1 MADNKTPSLLEPES
15 RGGDNAARGFEFQ
28 DHFLVSQ
35 IPRWLAMDGFVSV
48 LHEAVSDIEVKI
60 YSPISGENIEMIE
73 AKNYRLTPSVFWGE
87 IDRFYAVDQGS
98 PNTFHWFRIVAPDI
112 SEEIAPLQN
121 GLRRLRSPYGF
132 YPKDSNLLHN
142 SFADFTRL
150 VLAANKP
157 SAYANFLFHR
167 VLIDTGYGM
176 AQEHGEALFRQNLG
190 ECLPEYLHLPYSV
203 VTTIYRD
210 LLPLVSQRNTPI
222 RRGTL
227 EDAIRSSIPD
237 EHLRPSA
244 PVRLHTLYQDDDDEE
259 RKDLVVDWRTFF
271 GGTTRT
277 YPEPEVWNL
286 GVVDQLTE
294 IKKFIL
300 AHRNTRQ
307 LRVSGSRR
315 LSSALALGA
324 VFSATSGFSISLEHR
339 DGMWWHTD
347 DHAGTEDNVPLFIE
361 RPRRQG
367 EQLIVS
373 LGIPQN
379 IRASVEKYAYN
390 QDAGNLPLLN
400 IHFAQPVE
408 NSRQANAIVAQVKA
422 SIREALTQTHA
433 TQIHLFCAVPSFIA
447 LLIGH
452 RLNATALVQC
462 YEFIGADN
470 YVPTCLI
477 TT

>member
-1 MADNKTPSLLEPES
+1 MTDINTPSLLEPES
-15 RGGDNAARGFEFQ
+15 RGGDNAARGFDFQ

-35 IPRWLAMDGFVSV
+35 IPRWLALDGFFSV
-48 LHEAVSDIEVKI
+48 LHEAVSDIEVQL
-60 YSPISGENIEMIE
+60 YSPGYGETIEMIE

-98 PNTFHWFRIVAPDI
+98 PNTFHWFRIVVPDI
-112 SEEIAPLQN
+112 SDEIAPLQN

-132 YPKDSNLLHN
+132 YPKDSNLLNN

-167 VLIDTGYGM
+167 VLIDTGYSM
-176 AQEHGEALFRQNLG
+176 AQEHGEALFRQNVG

-203 VTTIYRD
+203 ITMIYRA

-222 RRGTL
+222 HRRTL
-227 EDAIRSSIPD
+227 EDAMRSSIPD
-237 EHLRPSA
+237 EHLPPPA
-244 PVRLHTLYQDDDDEE
+244 PVRLYTLHQDDDEE

-271 GGTTRT
+271 GGTTRM
-277 YPEPEVWNL
+277 YPEPEVWNS

-307 LRVSGSRR
+307 LKVTGSRR
-315 LSSALALGA
+315 LSSTLALGA

-339 DGMWWHTD
+339 EGMWWHTNH
-347 DHAGTEDNVPLFIE
+347 HAGTEDNVPLVIE
-361 RPRRQG
+361 HPRRQG

-379 IRASVEKYAYN
+379 IRPSVENYARD
-390 QDAGNLPLLN
+390 QDAENLPLLN
-400 IHFAQPVE
+400 IYFAQPVE
-408 NSRQANAIVAQVKA
+408 NARQANAIVAQVKA

-452 RLNATALVQC
+452 RLNATAVVQC

-477 TT
+477 ST